1 MISATADSTDWLFP
15 EDHWGTSF
23 AELDVYDRC
32 IHLVPD
38 SVFMMCRQVVTDRIF
53 NLWSKGR
60 RLIYFINSV
69 KGMAT
74 LIEEL
79 NARGISNDDI
89 GIAFSNSKNANL
101 LPQKLLSRK
110 NSLRDRIVQESI
122 IPPKI
127 KIFITTSQNKE
138 GISIV
143 DDDIKYM
150 FSEAH
155 NKADLEQMA
164 GRVRRNP
171 ENGTGLHGLIV
182 VYDADEHPSRLSYT
196 EKKFDR
202 VLLDHAD
209 SILKN
214 HETLIEKANK
224 DYCIKEDIA
233 SIHKNHFFLRY
244 DFIGKRFEFYRG
256 REECSIQEYDDHAT
270 LHSLMEL
277 WDEHLEYEL
286 VAGGMIS
293 VTGGYELKRT
303 WFPYSKL
310 YQSPGL
316 STTPQEAAYGE
327 LLSYLQENNFLNARL
342 DKDSQDVV
350 KEKICLLIRKYGK
363 KELGFDKEPSTL
375 GPAVKRFGLSLI
387 EVPDHKSTDKILCH
401 TSAPEEFVLDV
412 E

>member
-38 SVFMMCRQVVTDRIF
+38 SVFMMCRQIVTDGIF

-60 RLIYFINSV
+60 RLIYFVNSV

-122 IPPKI
+122 IPPEI

-155 NKADLEQMA
+155 NKVDLEQMA
-164 GRVRRNP
+164 GRVRGNS
-171 ENGTGLHGLIV
+171 ETGTGIHALVV
-182 VYDADEHPSRLSYT
+182 VYDADDHRSQWDFLECEL
-196 EKKFDR
+196 DR
-202 VLLDHAD
+202 KIADQVGEIMEQHKTAFEQAGKIYALD
-209 SILKN
+209 N
-214 HETLIEKANK
+214 
-224 DYCIKEDIA
+224 
-233 SIHKNHFFLRY
+233 
-244 DFIGKRFEFYRG
+244 
-256 REECSIQEYDDHAT
+256 
-270 LHSLMEL
+270 
-277 WDEHLEYEL
+277 
-286 VAGGMIS
+286 V
-293 VTGGYELKRT
+293 
-303 WFPYSKL
+303 
-310 YQSPGL
+310 
-316 STTPQEAAYGE
+316 
-327 LLSYLQENNFLNARL
+327 
-342 DKDSQDVV
+342 
-350 KEKICLLIRKYGK
+350 
-363 KELGFDKEPSTL
+363 
-375 GPAVKRFGLSLI
+375 
-387 EVPDHKSTDKILCH
+387 
-401 TSAPEEFVLDV
+401 
-412 E
+412 

>member
-38 SVFMMCRQVVTDRIF
+38 SVFMMCRQVVTDRII

-155 NKADLEQMA
+155 N
-164 GRVRRNP
+164 R
-171 ENGTGLHGLIV
+171 LIWNRWQV
-182 VYDADEHPSRLSYT
+182 VSVE
-196 EKKFDR
+196 
-202 VLLDHAD
+202 
-209 SILKN
+209 ILK
-214 HETLIEKANK
+214 TA
-224 DYCIKEDIA
+224 
-233 SIHKNHFFLRY
+233 
-244 DFIGKRFEFYRG
+244 
-256 REECSIQEYDDHAT
+256 Q
-270 LHSLMEL
+270 
-277 WDEHLEYEL
+277 
-286 VAGGMIS
+286 
-293 VTGGYELKRT
+293 
-303 WFPYSKL
+303 
-310 YQSPGL
+310 
-316 STTPQEAAYGE
+316 AYM
-327 LLSYLQENNFLNARL
+327 
-342 DKDSQDVV
+342 
-350 KEKICLLIRKYGK
+350 
-363 KELGFDKEPSTL
+363 
-375 GPAVKRFGLSLI
+375 
-387 EVPDHKSTDKILCH
+387 
-401 TSAPEEFVLDV
+401 VL
-412 E
+412 